1 MMADKGF
8 ILFDKCAAK
17 CVHSCPQE
25 KRCTFLLE
33 GTVKYRHLVH
43 LCPLEEEGSSSSWE
57 DSKMYTSGTITNSQ
71 RTPTK
76 INKNGAIVKVRVL
89 VEQAI
94 L

>member
-43 LCPLEEEGSSSSWE
+43 LCPLEEEGSSSS
-57 DSKMYTSGTITNSQ
+57 
-71 RTPTK
+71 
-76 INKNGAIVKVRVL
+76 
-89 VEQAI
+89 
-94 L
+94 